1 MSSLRREISLWLGT
15 VKHEYVS
22 KISHFENRSSI
33 FEQQY
38 ESMHEYE
45 AMHAQNFWR
54 NPETVLVHEVP
65 HSEGV
70 AKSPGAM
77 SGDLRASAER
87 FGKSR

>member
-1 MSSLRREISLWLGT
+1 
-15 VKHEYVS
+15 
-22 KISHFENRSSI
+22 
-33 FEQQY
+33 
-38 ESMHEYE
+38 MHEYE
-45 AMHAQNFWR
+45 GMHAQNFWR